1 MPCWLP
7 LGINQQLILRAL
19 ESLEAK
25 HGHHSKSTTRQL
37 IDAIWFEVELLSK
50 NELASELVPRLATR
64 LREIRAAHARVV
76 AAKRRKG
83 RKLKSNRTWSLA
95 VETLN
100 LASSLRQTRRLVER
114 SGGKMWFTVAGRV
127 QSLPEPLHSAA
138 A

>member
-64 LREIRAAHARVV
+64 LREIRAVHARVV

-83 RKLKSNRTWSLA
+83 RKLKSKSHL
-95 VETLN
+95 EPC
-100 LASSLRQTRRLVER
+100 RRDPQSGQLTPANTPSRGTFWWQDVVHSCR
-114 SGGKMWFTVAGRV
+114 SGTE
-127 QSLPEPLHSAA
+127 LT
-138 A
+138 